1 MAKENKIKDIFKN
14 GEYLT
19 IWQDGDFIYVAFP
32 SVIITMSK
40 EEWNYFKR
48 DIDKLAEL

>member
-1 MAKENKIKDIFKN
+1 MAKQKIKSKNIFN
-14 GEYLT
+14 GEYLMIWGDGEIVFVNTPCVT
-19 IWQDGDFIYVAFP
+19 INM
-32 SVIITMSK
+32 TK